1 MRYAALVTTF
11 TDVALHV
18 SCNETDAV
26 NSDGNTVSLKGAGSY
41 GFVPFRETFFFSLSF
56 RGWSSQSWGCCFIVE
71 KARERERERE
81 LVKLT

>member
-41 GFVPFRETFFFSLSF
+41 GTGRSFLFFSWGLVGYSLSHTD
-56 RGWSSQSWGCCFIVE
+56 R
-71 KARERERERE
+71 
-81 LVKLT
+81 